1 MPILTKEVEIKLW
14 GQNLKHYKN
23 LGYVGKHGD
32 IVTVKVEDLQDGS
45 NASIQYLCDYCG
57 KEIMTM
63 VYADFTRRTKEVN
76 KMACK
81 HCYPEKVK
89 EINLLRFGV
98 SSYAKTDEF
107 HKKMEDMMTSKY
119 GVKHYSKTQEYK
131 EKWNKTC
138 LERYGESYRK
148 KFINKAFE
156 TFSNNT
162 GYNYPSQSPDVR
174 KKMIQTCINHFGVDN
189 PLKSEEIKEKVRK
202 TSLEK
207 YGYTT
212 PSQFPDVKEKAA
224 KTFYK
229 NGTIPTSK
237 QQRYI
242 YNLYNTTDSVVK
254 LNFPISCYNADICFP
269 IEKMT
274 MEYDGGFHNGQ
285 VKLGNITQEEFNQKE
300 IVRNNIIKKEGYKQ
314 IRIISSKDLLPSDQ
328 ILFQI
333 LYDAK
338 QYFYD
343 YPNHSWIEFDID
355 DSSIRSAEYKDGI
368 PYNYGK
374 LRRIKDSYDFII

>member
-1 MPILTKEVEIKLW
+1 MSQSRLL
-14 GQNLKHYKN
+14 
-23 LGYVGKHGD
+23 
-32 IVTVKVEDLQDGS
+32 IVNREF
-45 NASIQYLCDYCG
+45 I
-57 KEIMTM
+57 E
-63 VYADFTRRTKEVN
+63 
-76 KMACK
+76 
-81 HCYPEKVK
+81 
-89 EINLLRFGV
+89 
-98 SSYAKTDEF
+98 TDEF
-107 HKKMEDMMTSKY
+107 HKKMEDMMTLKY

-148 KFINKAFE
+148 KFIDKAFE
-156 TFSNNT
+156 TFYDNT

-174 KKMIQTCINHFGVDN
+174 ERIIQTYINHFGVDN
-189 PLKSEEIKEKVRK
+189 PLKSEEIREKVRK

-212 PSQFPDVKEKAA
+212 PSQSPDVKEKVA

-242 YNLYNTTDSVVK
+242 YNLYNTIDSVVE
-254 LNFPISCYNADICFP
+254 LNFPISCYNVDICFP

-274 MEYDGGFHNGQ
+274 IEYDGGFHNGQ
-285 VKLGNITQEEFNQKE
+285 VKLGNITQKEFNQKE
-300 IVRNNIIKKEGYKQ
+300 IIRNNIIKKEGYKQ
-314 IRIISSKDLLPSDQ
+314 IRIISSKDLLPSDK
-328 ILFQI
+328 ILFQM

-355 DSSIRSAEYKDGI
+355 ISSIRSAEYKDGI
-368 PYNYGK
+368 PYDYGE
-374 LRRIKDSYDFII
+374 LRRIKDSYEYEFII